1 MKCNINILSRLTWG
15 LVWLGLLQA
24 PACRSSETGSKSV
37 GSTATG
43 STATRSPEGIASQPA
58 LATGRIVIVGASVSA
73 GFGGAPFVDI
83 IRAAAPRSVV
93 EGAANV
99 FMFRDPVAETRIQV
113 DKAIGFRATTVI
125 AIDFLFWNIYGSPDP
140 AWRER
145 ALTSALAELERLRAT
160 GAWLVLGEIPHVV
173 TAAEWMLPRAQVPEA
188 ADLATFN
195 ATIARWAE
203 GRERVLL
210 VPFASWA
217 APLAAGAE
225 VEITPGERVAARTLV
240 GPDGLHA
247 NALGVWFLL
256 DKLDHWIEGKLPG
269 TPKDARVFKRPP
281 S

>member
-15 LVWLGLLQA
+15 LVWLAMSQA
-24 PACRSSETGSKSV
+24 PACRSSEPGSARLA
-37 GSTATG
+37 GQRTD
-43 STATRSPEGIASQPA
+43 EIASQPE
-58 LATGRIVIVGASVSA
+58 LPTGRIAILGASVSA
-73 GFGGAPFVDI
+73 GFGGAPFVDV

-93 EGAANV
+93 EGAANA
-99 FMFRDPVAETRIQV
+99 FMFRDPIAETRIQV
-113 DKAIGFRATTVI
+113 DKAIAFRTTTVI

-145 ALTSALAELERLRAT
+145 ALTSGLAELERLRAT
-160 GAWLVLGEIPHVV
+160 GAWLVIGDIPHVV

-188 ADLATFN
+188 ADLVRFN
-195 ATIARWAE
+195 ATISRWAE

-217 APLAAGAE
+217 APLAAGAD
-225 VEITPGERVAARTLV
+225 VEITPGEHVAARTLV

-247 NALGVWFLL
+247 NPLGVWFLL

-269 TPKDARVFKRPP
+269 TPKDALVFKRPP
-281 S
+281 PA